1 MIILK
6 MRASF
11 GKLNDELTLHEG
23 LNLLC
28 MPNEAGKS
36 TWSAFLLAM
45 LYGIDTKEKASS
57 LNNHLPVKER
67 YKPWD
72 GRPMQGMMEVLWNGR
87 RITIERHSQGK
98 IPMGAFKAYDTDSG
112 APISELNADNC
123 GRMLCGVERSVFER
137 TAFIRQLGLPVSED
151 HALEKRLNTLVTT
164 GEEGKSA
171 SQIAEALHKMK
182 LKINARLS
190 RSKAQIDL
198 NTQQQNALRDLQ
210 TDAMSLQ
217 AQVDHAQSELAR
229 LSELSERI
237 EQAEKAK
244 KHMAL
249 AQMEQ
254 KLQLQE
260 AQYADLQAQ
269 SAALPSPEELQKLR
283 AQFDEASSR
292 LQTAQLE
299 HAFSP
304 EAPKKPQPPSCFIG
318 MDAAQARQ
326 KQNADAAQY
335 ARLSASKPAKK
346 FPVFLCIL
354 GLITGLA
361 LIAVQLWLGIA
372 LAAANAVL
380 TAVSLSF
387 YLRNSANY
395 QKNLRQADLILGR
408 YGVGSMEQ
416 TELLLAEYEAQ
427 MCSYEQALAA
437 YEAGANA
444 RREHLQSVQNEL
456 EEIIK
461 RVQAFAPD
469 CTDASRARQAISAA
483 LQIHA
488 ELSSQRRSIELQ
500 RSQLVSMKQLLGDQ
514 TAQAVDTEA
523 LRMDAAKIAYEKNA
537 AAQQLSRLQ
546 QKLAEQN
553 GKISAGGDLAELH
566 SQAEQYQKELA
577 DAEQAAAIITL
588 AENALSRA
596 DETLRSRFSPQIT
609 AEAGKILAKL
619 TAQKY
624 PNVLLKPDMTLSV
637 REDSGTVTHPAAAM
651 SCGTSDQ
658 MYLALRLA
666 MVRRLLENAP
676 ILLDDALV
684 NFDDTR
690 TAAAISL
697 LTEEAK
703 ERQIILFTCK
713 EIP

>member
-72 GRPMQGMMEVLWNGR
+72 GRPMQGMMEILWKGR

-98 IPMGAFKAYDTDSG
+98 VPMGAFKAYDTDSG
-112 APISELNADNC
+112 VPISELTADNC
-123 GRMLCGVERSVFER
+123 GQMLCGVERSVFER
-137 TAFIRQLGLPVSED
+137 TAFIRQLGMSVSED

-171 SQIAEALHKMK
+171 SQIADALHKMK
-182 LKINARLS
+182 LKVNSRISRL
-190 RSKAQIDL
+190 KAQLDL
-198 NTQQQNALRDLQ
+198 NMQQQNDLCALQ
-210 TDAMSLQ
+210 TDAIDLQ
-217 AQVDHAQSELAR
+217 EQVDHAQAEVER
-229 LSELSERI
+229 LNELSARI

-244 KHMAL
+244 KYMAL

-260 AQYADLQAQ
+260 AQFADLKEQ
-269 SAALPSPEELQKLR
+269 SATLPTPEALHALR
-283 AQFDEASSR
+283 SQFDETSSR

-299 HAFSP
+299 QAFCP

-318 MDAAQARQ
+318 LDASQARKRQ
-326 KQNADAAQY
+326 AADAAQY
-335 ARLSASKPAKK
+335 ARMSAAKPARKL
-346 FPVFLCIL
+346 PIFLCIL
-354 GLITGLA
+354 CLLTGFA
-361 LIAVQLWLGIA
+361 LIALQLWPGIA
-372 LAAANAVL
+372 VAAVGAVL
-380 TAVSLSF
+380 TAVFWML
-387 YLRNSANY
+387 YLRNNANY
-395 QKNLRQADLILGR
+395 QKNLHQAELILGR
-408 YGVGSMEQ
+408 YGVDSMEQ

-427 MCSYEQALAA
+427 MRSYEQALAS
-437 YEAGANA
+437 YETGSVA
-444 RREHLQSVQNEL
+444 RTQRLQTVQNEIA
-456 EEIIK
+456 EIIH
-461 RVQAFAPD
+461 RVQRFAPE
-469 CTDASRARQAISAA
+469 CNDASTARQAIAVA
-483 LQIHA
+483 LQTHA
-488 ELSSQRRSIELQ
+488 ELSSQTRSIELQ
-500 RSQLVSMKQLLGDQ
+500 RAQLASMKQLLGDQ
-514 TAQAVDTEA
+514 PAQAVDTEA

-546 QKLAEQN
+546 QKLAQQY
-553 GKISAGGDLAELH
+553 GKISAGGDIAGLQAQTEQCQNELAE
-566 SQAEQYQKELA
+566 AER
-577 DAEQAAAIITL
+577 AAIVITL

-609 AEAGKILAKL
+609 AEAGKILAGL

-624 PNVLLKPDMTLSV
+624 SNVLLKPDMTLSV
-637 REDSGTVTHPAAAM
+637 REENGTVTHPAAAM
-651 SCGTSDQ
+651 SCGTADQ

-666 MVRRLLENAP
+666 MVRRLLKDVP
-676 ILLDDALV
+676 ILLDDALI
-684 NFDDTR
+684 NFDDAR
-690 TAAAISL
+690 TDAAIEL
-697 LTEEAK
+697 LSREA
-703 ERQIILFTCK
+703 EQRQIILFTCK
-713 EIP
+713 EIS